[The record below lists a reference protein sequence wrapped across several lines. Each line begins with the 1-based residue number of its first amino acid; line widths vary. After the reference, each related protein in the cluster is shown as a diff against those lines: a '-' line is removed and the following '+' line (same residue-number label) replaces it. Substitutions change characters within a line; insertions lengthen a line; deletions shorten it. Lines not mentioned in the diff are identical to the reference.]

1 MKEMLKL
8 QSFML
13 PTGSEIAEKLK
24 TRAARNVRSR
34 PLSNSIHTCLAA
46 EHLAIEQDLIEM
58 QEMDQS
64 PAEYEPS
71 SEPITEIDVDDDVKT
86 EPQDKEQT
94 SEGQT
99 SPKSENGDSSFFQ
112 TKNGLVRAAILP
124 VPTSQV
130 SYIFVAPYK

>member
-1 MKEMLKL
+1 MT
-8 QSFML
+8 
-13 PTGSEIAEKLK
+13 P
-24 TRAARNVRSR
+24 AAQNVRST
-34 PLSNSIHTCLAA
+34 PFSNSIHTCLAA

-64 PAEYEPS
+64 PAEYEQN

-86 EPQDKEQT
+86 EPQEKSTEQN
-94 SEGQT
+94 SPK
-99 SPKSENGDSSFFQ
+99 SPKSENGESSSFFQ

-130 SYIFVAPYK
+130 S